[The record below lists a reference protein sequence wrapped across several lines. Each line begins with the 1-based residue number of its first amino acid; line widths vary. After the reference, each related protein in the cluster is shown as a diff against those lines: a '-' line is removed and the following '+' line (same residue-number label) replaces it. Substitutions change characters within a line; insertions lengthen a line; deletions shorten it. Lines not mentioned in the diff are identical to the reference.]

1 MLLYGAALTHIALA
15 FLALYQRRH
24 LRLPAADAWQLGLG
38 LVLPV
43 LLASHVVGT
52 RVAHEM
58 YGYEDSYSI
67 VTLILWELRPE
78 AGARQ
83 LLVIALAWIH
93 GCLGLRA
100 SLRLRPWYPRAVYAL
115 FAVALLVPVLA
126 ALGFVQGGRQAAA
139 RARAA
144 GGPAVVQLAA
154 KAPPPAGGEV
164 LDAIREG
171 LLWAYGA
178 ALAGVI
184 VARAGRSW
192 RARRGGSVRLR
203 YPDGREVHVA
213 ARLLGPRGEP
223 VRRHPARVRL
233 RRAGALLHLSHPR
246 RARGARRS
254 RRPPKRSSE
263 SSDASRRRRT
273 CGSPVSSARCATWTS
288 CPSCPPTRPSPDAS
302 RRAGPAS
309 GQEQEVAVLF
319 ADIRG
324 FTRFA
329 ERRLPYDVVFFL
341 NRYFETVGVAI
352 EQVGGIANQF
362 TGDGVMALF
371 GVDGSPEEGCR
382 QALGAAVLLHQG
394 MAELGRSL
402 GGELG
407 GPLQIGVGIHVGPA
421 VVGRMGYKTAD
432 YLTAVGRH
440 GPRRQ
445 PPRAA
450 HEGLRRGARDLGAGG
465 APRRARR
472 DGLAA
477 ARADAAEPP
486 RAPGRPRARGHRR
499 LRADASPA
507 GRANHGPGCPPAPA
521 PAEAARAA
529 SRRGR
534 RMLAA
539 AALAR
544 ARGGPASGRAR
555 RRAPAASRRRSGSRR
570 GGPAAGAPPG
580 PSCAPAGPS
589 GRRSCRPR

>member
-1 MLLYGAALTHIALA
+1 
-15 FLALYQRRH
+15 
-24 LRLPAADAWQLGLG
+24 
-38 LVLPV
+38 
-43 LLASHVVGT
+43 
-52 RVAHEM
+52 
-58 YGYEDSYSI
+58 
-67 VTLILWELRPE
+67 
-78 AGARQ
+78 
-83 LLVIALAWIH
+83 VIALAWIH

-115 FAVALLVPVLA
+115 FAVALLAPVLA

-154 KAPPPAGGEV
+154 KAPPPAGGEI

-203 YPDGREVHVA
+203 YPDGREVHV
-213 ARLLGPRGEP
+213 PRGFSVLEASRFAGIP
-223 VRRHPARVRL
+223 HASVCGGRGRCSTCRIRVEHGGEALTPPAEAEQRVLRRISAPPNVRL
-233 RRAGALLHLSHPR
+233 ACQLRPLRDVDVVPLLP
-246 RARGARRS
+246 A
-254 RRPPKRSSE
+254 
-263 SSDASRRRRT
+263 DAT
-273 CGSPVSSARCATWTS
+273 M
-288 CPSCPPTRPSPDAS
+288 PDAS

-407 GPLQIGVGIHVGPA
+407 GPHQIGVGIHVGPA

-432 YLTAVGRH
+432 YLTAVGDTVHVASRLEQLTKDFGAALVISEQVARRAGLDVTDWPRH
-440 GPRRQ
+440 ELTLRNRRE
-445 PPRAA
+445 PLVVRVL
-450 HEGLRRGARDLGAGG
+450 EDIRRLGA
-465 APRRARR
+465 APR
-472 DGLAA
+472 
-477 ARADAAEPP
+477 
-486 RAPGRPRARGHRR
+486 
-499 LRADASPA
+499 
-507 GRANHGPGCPPAPA
+507 
-521 PAEAARAA
+521 
-529 SRRGR
+529 
-534 RMLAA
+534 
-539 AALAR
+539 
-544 ARGGPASGRAR
+544 
-555 RRAPAASRRRSGSRR
+555 
-570 GGPAAGAPPG
+570 PPG
-580 PSCAPAGPS
+580 VRTTDPDA
-589 GRRSCRPR
+589 RPTSAV